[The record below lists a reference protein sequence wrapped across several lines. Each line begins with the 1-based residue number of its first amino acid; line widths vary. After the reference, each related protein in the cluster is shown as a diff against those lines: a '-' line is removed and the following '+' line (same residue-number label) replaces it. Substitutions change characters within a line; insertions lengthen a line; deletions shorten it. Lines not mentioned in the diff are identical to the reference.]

1 MTVPDGPGGEP
12 LGDTDP
18 RWVGPY
24 LIRRR
29 LGTGGM
35 GTVYL
40 ARNPDGYLVA
50 VKVIHTPSGPGA
62 RARLAREVAYAR
74 RVPRFYTAAVL
85 DAVVE
90 ATPPYY
96 VTDYIPGA
104 TLADAVRTT
113 GPLPPLEVL
122 GLAVNVAAALSA
134 IHGAGLIHRDLKP
147 SNVILSPSGPRVI
160 DFGISRATDT
170 DVTRLTVEGA
180 RVGSLPFMAPEQA
193 DALPI
198 TSAVDVFA
206 WGGLVL
212 YAATGRYP
220 FGRATT
226 AEDLIEKIL
235 FEPVD
240 LTGIDAPLAAV
251 VAAAMAKDPTR
262 RPSATDLHHTLVDLP
277 AAHQLPA
284 GPVTH
289 DEPPQHPGPAALTPL
304 WPDPPAPPRHRP
316 SRGRAALAAAT
327 LTAGVL
333 AVVLTLTLTRPH
345 RADPQRSRVVAGT
358 PTSQTTTPGPD
369 VSLSPLTSA
378 KPLATLKAP
387 GAITAV
393 RYLPG
398 APALLVASTGGSAR
412 LVDIHDPAH
421 PLTLGYLP
429 GPPTLAAVFTPDGR
443 TLATTDS
450 GTVRLWDVS
459 DPTHPTLTAS
469 MPDTADHHIAIS
481 DDGKIL
487 AAGNNAGRVS
497 LWNIT
502 NAATLTPNGALQFPG
517 RAVTGL
523 AYDSRA
529 DDFLITVPDGMQ
541 LRHADTF
548 TIDTSDAATTG
559 HPTSIAMAA
568 DGTRAIAAQDDGTVF
583 LWNIADPAHLTA
595 SGIAVVAPAGTAIA
609 LSHDGTLAA
618 IAAGPD
624 LYLIHIDDP
633 KAPTDAG
640 AFATAGAPVTDLAI
654 SADATTIATGS
665 TDGTV
670 ALWHRPT

>member
-1 MTVPDGPGGEP
+1 

-29 LGTGGM
+29 LGAGGM

-50 VKVIHTPSGPGA
+50 VKVIHTPSGPAA

-96 VTDYIPGA
+96 VTDYIPGP

-170 DVTRLTVEGA
+170 DVTRLTVEGG

-193 DALPI
+193 DALPL

-212 YAATGRYP
+212 FAATGRYP
-220 FGRATT
+220 FGRTST
-226 AEDLIEKIL
+226 ADELIEKIL

-240 LTGIDAPLAAV
+240 LTGIDAPLAPV

-262 RPSATDLHHTLVDLP
+262 RPSAAALHRTLVDLP

-289 DEPPQHPGPAALTPL
+289 DEPDQHPGPAALTPL
-304 WPDPPAPPRHRP
+304 WPDRPAPRRRRP
-316 SRGRAALAAAT
+316 SRGRAAIAAVTVA
-327 LTAGVL
+327 AVVL
-333 AVVLTLTLTRPH
+333 AVVLTLTLTLAVPH
-345 RADPQRSRVVAGT
+345 RENPGRSSVAAGT
-358 PTSQTTTPGPD
+358 PTSRTTTPGPD
-369 VSLSPLTSA
+369 VSPLTSA
-378 KPLATLKAP
+378 KPVATLKAP
-387 GAITAV
+387 GAITVV
-393 RYLPG
+393 RYLPN

-412 LVDIHDPAH
+412 LVDIRDLTH
-421 PLTLGYLP
+421 PLTLAYLS
-429 GPPTLAAVFTPDGR
+429 GPPILAAVFTPDGK

-450 GTVRLWDVS
+450 GAVRLWNVT
-459 DPTHPTLTAS
+459 DPTHPTLLAS
-469 MPDTADHHIAIS
+469 MPDPADHHIAIS

-487 AAGNNAGRVS
+487 AAGNDAGHLS
-497 LWNIT
+497 LWD
-502 NAATLTPNGALQFPG
+502 TPNPTTPTRNGEGQYPG
-517 RAVTGL
+517 RPITGL
-523 AYDSRA
+523 AYDARA
-529 DDFLITVPDGMQ
+529 DDFLIAIPDAMQ

-548 TIDTSDAATTG
+548 TIDTSDASAPGHTTA
-559 HPTSIAMAA
+559 IALAG
-568 DGTRAIAAQDDGTVF
+568 DGTRAVAVQDDGTVF
-583 LWNIADPAHLTA
+583 FWNIADPAHLTQG
-595 SGIAVVAPAGTAIA
+595 SIAVVGPAGTAIA
-609 LSHDGTLAA
+609 LTHDGTLAA
-618 IAAGPD
+618 LAAGPD
-624 LYLIHIDDP
+624 LYLIHITDTNH
-633 KAPTDAG
+633 PTDAG
-640 AFATAGAPVTDLAI
+640 AFATAGTPVTQLTI
-654 SADATTIATGS
+654 SPDTTTIATGT
-665 TDGTV
+665 TDGTIN
-670 ALWHRPT
+670 LWHNPT